1 MSRIR
6 NFCAALLMA
15 LLPFLSTPAGAVVNA
30 MDPVPGATMLY
41 PYFEVDLANT
51 NGATTLMSLVNTSA
65 TAILANVV
73 VWSDWATPVHRF
85 PIYLTG
91 YDVSTWNMRDI
102 LSGVRPRT
110 ASAGQDPTDTISP
123 QGNYSQHI
131 NFASCTG
138 TLPLANLSAG
148 EIADIRAALTGA
160 PVSGSIGFGIT
171 AGACVGKN
179 YGDQLAR
186 GYVTVDIVT
195 NCTTRTPAD
204 PAYYSNNDMTAQNV
218 AWGDFMQINPGTGA
232 ATGGLAT
239 MVEGIWTGNPGDFV
253 AGDYTFY
260 GRYNGF
266 NATDHREALASRWI
280 VHGDTDFTRVVAW
293 RDPKTT
299 TGITGATCGT
309 TPANQPLPTSYAHA
323 AWMDS
328 FATDVTATAAFASP
342 VSKLLLSS
350 TAPMNMPSATK
361 LGFLAL
367 ALDSTVTNVPNAALQ
382 AVSQSMVT
390 VYREPRANG
399 FLGSRAVAFPVEQVM
414 TSPANTNGIGRVVT
428 GN

>member
-30 MDPVPGATMLY
+30 MDPVPGATVLY
-41 PYFEVDLANT
+41 PYFEVDLANA
-51 NGATTLMSLVNTSA
+51 NGATTLMSLVNSSA

-91 YDVSTWNMRDI
+91 FDVATWNMRDI
-102 LSGVRPRT
+102 LSGLRPAT
-110 ASAGQDPTDTISP
+110 ASAGQDPGDTISHH
-123 QGNYSQHI
+123 GSISQDI

-138 TLPLANLSAG
+138 TLPMTNLSAG
-148 EIADIRAALTGA
+148 EIADIQAALTGA
-160 PVSGSIGFGIT
+160 PVSGANTMGIT

-186 GYVTVDIVT
+186 GYVTVDLVT

-204 PAYYSNNDMTAQNV
+204 PTYYSSSDITFQNV
-218 AWGDFMQINPGTGA
+218 AWGDFMQINPGTGT

-239 MVEGIWTGNPGDFV
+239 MVESKLQFLPGLFV
-253 AGDYTFY
+253 SGDYTFY
-260 GRYNGF
+260 GRFNGF
-266 NATDHREALASRWI
+266 NASDQREGLASRWI
-280 VHGDTDFTRVVAW
+280 VQGDTDFTRVVAW

-309 TPANQPLPTSYAHA
+309 TPGNQPLPTDYAHA
-323 AWMDS
+323 VWMDS

-342 VSKLLLSS
+342 VSKLLLTS
-350 TAPMNMPSATK
+350 TAPLSLPAAKK

-367 ALDSTVTNVPNAALQ
+367 GLDHATGAVPSGGPGVA
-382 AVSQSMVT
+382 QSMVT
-390 VYREPRANG
+390 LYREPRTNG
-399 FLGSRAVAFPVEQVM
+399 FLGSRAIAFPVQQVM
-414 TSPANTNGIGRVVT
+414 TPSNGFGRVIP
-428 GN
+428 